1 MVALHEKQVLS
12 FDTIGWVFCS
22 IECCSGMHR
31 KHRMPKE
38 GLDAID
44 LRILDRLQD
53 DARLSNVELAR
64 AVQLSPSPCLARV
77 RALERAGY
85 IGRYVTLLDPLRL
98 GLTVSVFTQ
107 VSLEKQVEPSLV
119 AFERAIRDRP
129 EVMECYLM
137 TGDADYLLRVV
148 VPDVQAL
155 ERFIV
160 DFLSRVPGVGNI
172 RSSFALKQVKYKTAL
187 PLAVS
192 DRKAGR
198 QPAKANANNAGS
210 SMRIGSRGSM
220 RTR

>member
-1 MVALHEKQVLS
+1 MPKQV
-12 FDTIGWVFCS
+12 
-22 IECCSGMHR
+22 
-31 KHRMPKE
+31 
-38 GLDAID
+38 LDAID
-44 LRILDRLQD
+44 LKILERSQV

-64 AVQLSPSPCLARV
+64 AVHLSPSPCLARV
-77 RALERAGY
+77 CALERAGY

-98 GLTVSVFTQ
+98 GLTVSVFIQ
-107 VSLEKQVEPSLV
+107 VSLEKQIEPALET
-119 AFERAIRDRP
+119 FERAIRDRP

-137 TGDADYLLRVV
+137 TGDADYLVRVV

-187 PLAVS
+187 PLAAS
-192 DRKAGR
+192 DRKPGR
-198 QPAKANANNAGS
+198 HAANANSTSTRPRVRNS
-210 SMRIGSRGSM
+210 SRGSM